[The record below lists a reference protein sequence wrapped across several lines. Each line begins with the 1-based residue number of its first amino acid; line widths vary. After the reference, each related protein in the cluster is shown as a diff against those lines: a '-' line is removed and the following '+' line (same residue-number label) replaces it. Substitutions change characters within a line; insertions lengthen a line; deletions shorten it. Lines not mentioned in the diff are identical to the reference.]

1 MRNKVMQFKREVFPE
16 TQCLLQR
23 LYRQSRHHQVRQ
35 RAHCILLSSQDYSI
49 AQLMEIF
56 SVSRKTMYNWFNNWE
71 AQGVLGLYNRPG
83 QGRKGT
89 FNAEQ
94 IEQIQVWVQQQPR
107 QLKQVAQKIHEEW
120 GISTSTETI
129 KRVLKAMR
137 MSWHRFR
144 RVVGGQP
151 DAVEY
156 EQKQAELKVLR
167 QLEDQ
172 GELDLYYL
180 DEVGFC
186 LIPSVPYGWQ
196 RMGETEE
203 IESRRSQRLNV
214 LGLMTR
220 THQLH
225 SYVSTQSITS
235 DVVIA
240 CIDAFFPGVNKR
252 TVIVVDQ
259 ASIHTSDA
267 IYDKLEEWK
276 QRNIEIFNLP
286 PYSPQLNLIEILWRF
301 IKYEWIEINAYRNWQ
316 SLVQYVEKTLKEF
329 GENYVI
335 NFV

>member
-1 MRNKVMQFKREVFPE
+1 MRFTREVFPE
-16 TQCLLQR
+16 TQQLLQR

-56 SVSRKTMYNWFNNWE
+56 NVRRKTLYNWFNNWE
-71 AQGVLGLYNRPG
+71 TQGVVGLYNRPG
-83 QGRKGT
+83 RGRKST
-89 FNAEQ
+89 FSSEQ
-94 IEQIQVWVQQQPR
+94 IEQIRAWVQQQPR
-107 QLKQVAQKIHEEW
+107 QLKQVVQKVHEEW
-120 GISTSTETI
+120 SISISTKTI
-129 KRVLKAMR
+129 KRVLKAVR

-151 DAVEY
+151 NEQEY
-156 EQKQAELKVLR
+156 EHRQAQLETLK

-180 DEVGFC
+180 DEAGFC
-186 LIPSVPYGWQ
+186 LIPCVPYGWQ
-196 RMGETEE
+196 LIGQTVEM
-203 IESRRSQRLNV
+203 ESQRSQRLNV

-220 THQLH
+220 ANQLH

-240 CIDAFFPGVNKR
+240 CIDAFFPTVNKR

-267 IYDKLEEWK
+267 IHDKLPEWQ
-276 QRNIEIFNLP
+276 QRHIEIFQLP
-286 PYSPQLNLIEILWRF
+286 SYSPQLNLIEILWRF
-301 IKYEWIEINAYRNWQ
+301 IKYEWVEISAYRCWP
-316 SLVQYVEKTLKEF
+316 SLVQYVEKVLKEF
-329 GENYVI
+329 GEAYVI